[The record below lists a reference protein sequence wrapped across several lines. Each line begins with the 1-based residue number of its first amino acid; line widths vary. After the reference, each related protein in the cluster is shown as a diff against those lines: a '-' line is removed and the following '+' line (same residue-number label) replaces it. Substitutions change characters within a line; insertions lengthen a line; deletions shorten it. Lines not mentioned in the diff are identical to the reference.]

1 MTDLKKSVY
10 NEAVSALSAAGGPYG
25 KAISM
30 FGGALEDSF
39 FGNGSDISGDVKPMF
54 ADESARF
61 ATNALLAAGVDV
73 PGTERY
79 LVPDVD
85 ITGQPYE
92 RLGTVEELQA
102 IDVQVTDDGY
112 AGYLNRSLDQVVG
125 VGRSPAGP
133 FGEWYE
139 DVTQ

>member
-1 MTDLKKSVY
+1 MLLQSKGFQ
-10 NEAVSALSAAGGPYG
+10 ALG
-25 KAISM
+25 
-30 FGGALEDSF
+30 
-39 FGNGSDISGDVKPMF
+39 GNGCEISGDVKPMF